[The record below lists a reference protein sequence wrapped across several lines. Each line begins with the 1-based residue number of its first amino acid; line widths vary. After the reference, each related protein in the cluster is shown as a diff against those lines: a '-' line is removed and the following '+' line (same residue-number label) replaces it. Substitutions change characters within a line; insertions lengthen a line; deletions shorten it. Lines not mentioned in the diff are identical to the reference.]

1 MGNLHM
7 VRKQVAA
14 ASRRLAAEGL
24 VRGTSGNV
32 SARAG
37 DDRVAITPTGAVLG
51 ELDAAQVT
59 IVDFAGNV
67 IEGDLAPTS
76 EIGMHLGAYRRYGA
90 VAVVHTHP
98 PVGTALS
105 TVLDELPCVH
115 YEMHA
120 LGGAIRVAPYATF
133 GTQELADSVLDA
145 MEGRSAALMA
155 NHGALTIGDDLTA
168 AVERALLLEWVCTVY
183 WQATAIGTPRTLT
196 ADHLRAVGAS
206 LADRGYRSI
215 TGG

>member
-14 ASRRLAAEGL
+14 AGRRLAAEGL
-24 VRGTSGNV
+24 VRGTSGNI

-59 IVDFAGNV
+59 VVDLAGTV

-76 EIGMHLGAYRRYGA
+76 EIGMHLGAYHRYGA

-115 YEMHA
+115 YEMHQ
-120 LGGAIRVAPYATF
+120 LGGAIRVASYATF

-145 MEGRSAALMA
+145 LEGRSAALMA

-183 WQATAIGTPRTLT
+183 WQATAIGTPRLLT
-196 ADHLRAVGAS
+196 ADDLSAVGTS
-206 LADRGYRSI
+206 LADRGYRTL